1 MEIEPEPRPQ
11 GRQPETPPSE
21 PPPPA
26 ATQSWSG
33 PFGDPPPRWPVPD
46 AEAPP
51 APAPRP
57 AHWAEATPVPLPTST
72 PEPAAV
78 LPDGPSAPAAD
89 AAGPTP
95 PAPRRGL
102 SPKVKRALVVTVAA
116 STALAGVLMIVPALQ
131 GSGTPPALGPVG
143 RARAA
148 AGAGAPASL
157 RDLGALI
164 RDREA
169 HLAQHPGD
177 EESWAVLGAAYV
189 DHGRRVADYS
199 YYPRAEE
206 ALNKSLAAKPGDQG
220 NIEALSGMAALAHAR
235 HDYRAAKKW
244 GELAVMQAP
253 QRWTLYPDLIDTYGR
268 LGDHKSVGKALEKL
282 QELRSGSAVMA
293 RASQVFRDRGWREDA
308 AAAIS
313 DAAALAETPAERAAY
328 LHRIGELSWERGEA
342 AEALRYFDEALRT
355 DPDHHPS
362 LAGRARAQAA
372 LGRHREAMLSYQAAL
387 TKQPLP
393 EYNLELGEL
402 QESLGQEAAA
412 RVQYGLLRDRIKK
425 EAGLG
430 VSDELVLGM
439 FEADHGDPDAA
450 VQRLQAEYRR
460 HPSRQATDALGW
472 ALYRAGDHK
481 RAFGYVKRAMEKG
494 PRSALFVY
502 HRGQIERALEEFGA
516 ARRHLQEALRLNPAF
531 SPLLVPLAKE
541 ALDALGEPSEGGP
554 ENMHGQAPQAPEYGR
569 PSSGGGQQVR
579 PGKPGRGSG
588 QGGGSGQPK
597 QSGSRETYRKSQGNG
612 SGQGTSSG
620 QGTGSTPRRTPS
632 TAPRRTQQSEPRRT
646 QQSEPRRTAPRT
658 TGKADKPAP
667 KRTKQR

>member
-1 MEIEPEPRPQ
+1 
-11 GRQPETPPSE
+11 
-21 PPPPA
+21 
-26 ATQSWSG
+26 
-33 PFGDPPPRWPVPD
+33 
-46 AEAPP
+46 
-51 APAPRP
+51 
-57 AHWAEATPVPLPTST
+57 
-72 PEPAAV
+72 
-78 LPDGPSAPAAD
+78 
-89 AAGPTP
+89 
-95 PAPRRGL
+95 
-102 SPKVKRALVVTVAA
+102 
-116 STALAGVLMIVPALQ
+116 VLMIVPALQ
-131 GSGTPPALGPVG
+131 HGGTPPALGPAG
-143 RARAA
+143 RAMAA
-148 AGAGAPASL
+148 VGAGAPASL

-206 ALNKSLAAKPGDQG
+206 ALNKSLAARPGDRG

-253 QRWTLYPDLIDTYGR
+253 QRWTLYPDLIDTYGK

-282 QELRSGSAVMA
+282 QELRAGSAVMA
-293 RASQVFRDRGWREDA
+293 RAAQVYRDRGWREDA

-362 LAGRARAQAA
+362 LAGRARTQAA

-450 VQRLQAEYRR
+450 VHRLLVEWRR

-472 ALYRAGDHK
+472 ALHKAGDHK
-481 RAFGYVKRAMEKG
+481 RAFWYVKRAMEKG

-502 HRGQIERALEEFGA
+502 HRGQIERAMEQYGA
-516 ARRHLQEALRLNPAF
+516 ARRHLQEALRINPAF
-531 SPLLVPLAKE
+531 SPLLAPLARE
-541 ALDALGEPSEGGP
+541 ALDALGEPPEGGP
-554 ENMHGQAPQAPEYGR
+554 ENMHGRPPQPPEYTG
-569 PSSGGGQQVR
+569 PVAGGGQKVR
-579 PGKPGRGSG
+579 PGKPGRGSAP
-588 QGGGSGQPK
+588 GGTSGQSR
-597 QSGSRETYRKSQGNG
+597 QSGSRETYRKSQGNSG
-612 SGQGTSSG
+612 SSQGT
-620 QGTGSTPRRTPS
+620 TPRRKPS
-632 TAPRRTQQSEPRRT
+632 TAPRRTEQPAPRRT
-646 QQSEPRRTAPRT
+646 TPRT
-658 TGKADKPAP
+658 PSKPDKPAP
-667 KRTKQR
+667 KRTASR